1 METKSQVSDL
11 SIRMIG
17 RDHQEIA
24 EILLEINFNAN
35 KGGDVSERTR
45 RLKELMRITRSHFM
59 LEEGM
64 MAAANYPG
72 LGIHALSHEWMLD
85 QIRRTDAYWNRRSNA
100 LLTREPLGLLWE
112 SHIAHSE
119 KEDLAF
125 GAWVSE
131 GVGIDPGSR
140 PAIGDR
146 SDGLTPHRP
155 RNNRIQNIRSA
166 IA

>member
-1 METKSQVSDL
+1 MEEMSHVSDL

-85 QIRRTDAYWNRRSNA
+85 QIRRTDVYWNRRSDA

-119 KEDLAF
+119 REDLAF
-125 GAWVSE
+125 GTWVSE
-131 GVGIDPGSR
+131 GSILAPVRQLASGQR
-140 PAIGDR
+140 K
-146 SDGLTPHRP
+146 H
-155 RNNRIQNIRSA
+155 NRTKHKAKVSNASTVD
-166 IA
+166 

>member
-1 METKSQVSDL
+1 
-11 SIRMIG
+11 MIG

-35 KGGDVSERTR
+35 KGGDVGRKRTR
-45 RLKELMRITRSHFM
+45 RLKELLRITRSHFL

-85 QIRRTDAYWNRRSNA
+85 QIRRTDAYWNRRSDA

-119 KEDLAF
+119 REDLAF
-125 GAWVSE
+125 GAWVNE
-131 GVGIDPGSR
+131 GSGSILA
-140 PAIGDR
+140 PAPQLVAGQKKQNR
-146 SDGLTPHRP
+146 TKHQTPAL
-155 RNNRIQNIRSA
+155 NASMGV
-166 IA
+166 

>member
-1 METKSQVSDL
+1 MEAMSQVNDL
-11 SIRMIG
+11 SVRMIG

-45 RLKELMRITRSHFM
+45 RLKELMRITRSHFT

-72 LGIHALSHEWMLD
+72 LGIHALRHEWMLD
-85 QIRRTDAYWNRRSNA
+85 QIRRTDEYWNRRSDA

-112 SHIAHSE
+112 SHIVHSE
-119 KEDLAF
+119 NEDRAF
-125 GAWVSE
+125 GVWMTE
-131 GVGIDPGSR
+131 GSGTILAPGR
-140 PAIGDR
+140 QLAAGPGK
-146 SDGLTPHRP
+146 
-155 RNNRIQNIRSA
+155 
-166 IA
+166 

>member
-1 METKSQVSDL
+1 MEAMSQVSDL

-45 RLKELMRITRSHFM
+45 RLKELLRITRSHFM

-85 QIRRTDAYWNRRSNA
+85 QIRRTDAYWNRRSDA

-119 KEDLAF
+119 TEDRAF
-125 GAWVSE
+125 TVWMNEVSSPI
-131 GVGIDPGSR
+131 VIPG
-140 PAIGDR
+140 
-146 SDGLTPHRP
+146 L
-155 RNNRIQNIRSA
+155 QL
-166 IA
+166 